1 MNDVRNNQINEV
13 RNSNQQNELLFL
25 YILYCNIMA
34 LLTIYLMYIYYYRIQ
49 IERNHLSLIFF
60 WACILSIG
68 NIGNII
74 HYPLYL
80 SYL

>member
-1 MNDVRNNQINEV
+1 MNEVRNNQINELG
-13 RNSNQQNELLFL
+13 NYNQINELLFL

-60 WACILSIG
+60 WACILSID
-68 NIGNII
+68 NVI
-74 HYPLYL
+74 HNPRYL